1 VGSNDTVARL
11 SGINV
16 ARVRVI
22 TYCIAGASSVFTGVL
37 LAGYIGRA
45 YLAMGA
51 PYLFASIAAV
61 GGASILG
68 GRGTYWGTVA
78 GALTLTLLS
87 AMLPLFNLTDPA
99 IDIVYGLVILLG
111 VYLSRLGPRLA
122 GLVS

>member
-1 VGSNDTVARL
+1 
-11 SGINV
+11 
-16 ARVRVI
+16 
-22 TYCIAGASSVFTGVL
+22 VL

-61 GGASILG
+61 AVGGASIFG

-99 IDIVYGLVILLG
+99 IDIAYGLVILLG

-122 GLVS
+122 ALVSERELVGERHGPHEKGCVG

>member
-1 VGSNDTVARL
+1 M
-11 SGINV
+11 
-16 ARVRVI
+16 
-22 TYCIAGASSVFTGVL
+22 L
-37 LAGYIGRA
+37 LAGYIGPA

-61 GGASILG
+61 GDGGASILG
-68 GRGTYWGTVA
+68 RRGTYWGTVA

-87 AMLPLFNLTDPA
+87 AVLPLFNLTDPA
-99 IDIVYGLVILLG
+99 IEIVYGLVILLG